1 MNFPKYKHLIIS
13 YFFIVFVKVLIAQT
27 PAKLRDPEFLV
38 EQYNQLVAKH
48 NALIE
53 KTRTIILEKKS

>member
-1 MNFPKYKHLIIS
+1 MMNFPKYKHLIIT
-13 YFFIVFVKVLIAQT
+13 YFFIVFVKALIAPS

-38 EQYNQLVAKH
+38 EQYNQFAKH

-53 KTRTIILEKKS
+53 KLGLLY